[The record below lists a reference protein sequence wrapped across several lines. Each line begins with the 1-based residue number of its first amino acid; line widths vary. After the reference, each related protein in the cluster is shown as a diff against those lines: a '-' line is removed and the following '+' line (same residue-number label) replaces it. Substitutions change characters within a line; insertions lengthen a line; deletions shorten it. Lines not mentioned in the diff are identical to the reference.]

1 MLLAITKFELTD
13 IRKAILAASKREE
26 GYQSRLSDGLRVI
39 NAILSKGVEVVPI
52 NEPEDDDE
60 DLTHDV
66 DWEEARLYL
75 ERERHEN
82 TVQDFIEEQE
92 NV

>member
-13 IRKAILAASKREE
+13 IRKAILSASKREE

-39 NAILSKGVEVVPI
+39 NAILSKSIEVIPI
-52 NEPEDDDE
+52 NEPEDSDE
-60 DLTHDV
+60 DLLRDAE
-66 DWEEARLYL
+66 WEDILLTLGDSPED
-75 ERERHEN
+75 N